1 MHESSVWTPPEL
13 RPTREKARYICVT
26 GNSGT
31 GKSTLVSRF
40 TRDLFPELPVI
51 GIDERTTHHP
61 YLDLLFHRPD
71 AYALEMQL
79 NFMLQRVLIARRWLE
94 SGVNVIMERSH
105 LDDPV
110 FIEFL
115 HRKGLVDDH
124 QKSVYRQLWDILN
137 ERTPLPDALVIL
149 QARPEDSVNRVT
161 SAEEEGLRPREFA
174 SLQHKVEWITGWAEL
189 YAERAT
195 YLTTDNRYGQIS
207 QIFSEDSSYE
217 EIRDFVVS
225 KITEP
230 GS

>member
-1 MHESSVWTPPEL
+1 MQEPSVWKPPEL
-13 RPTREKARYICVT
+13 RPTNEHVRYVCVT

-40 TRDLFPELPVI
+40 AEDLFPGLPVI

-71 AYALEMQL
+71 EYALEMQL
-79 NFMLQRVLIARRWLE
+79 NFMLQRILIARRWLA
-94 SGVNVIMERSH
+94 GGFNVIMERSH

-115 HRKGLVDDH
+115 HRKGLVNDH
-124 QKSVYRQLWDILN
+124 QRSVYQQLWEILN
-137 ERTPLPDALVIL
+137 ERTPSPDALVIL
-149 QARPEDSVNRVT
+149 QASPEASVSRVT
-161 SAEEEGLRPREFA
+161 SAEEEGIRPKEFT
-174 SLQHKVEWITGWAEL
+174 SLQHKVDWITGWADL
-189 YAERAT
+189 YAERAA
-195 YLTTDNRYGQIS
+195 YLTTDDRYREIS

-225 KITEP
+225 KISRP
-230 GS
+230 KS